1 MTMMKMIE
9 VTPQDMLMKMI
20 VTIMK
25 RKRKTLIF
33 SVFPHLGYLKIT
45 ESLILDAM
53 VLYHMEVKRNKLDRN
68 STLGKPKMEIVKMQM
83 L

>member
-1 MTMMKMIE
+1 MMKMIE
-9 VTPQDMLMKMI
+9 AMPQDILMKMI

-25 RKRKTLIF
+25 MKRKTLIF